1 MVRDNHQLRANIA
14 VPDVNSLS
22 VSSQCTSQCSA
33 RHYLQDS
40 IFIFMLQH
48 HILLR
53 IFKILHN
60 NGASHHTLLRNGPF
74 NAAPCVSKGFSCSR

>member
-1 MVRDNHQLRANIA
+1 MVRDTHQLRASIA
-14 VPDVNSLS
+14 VPDVYSLS

-53 IFKILHN
+53 IFKILP
-60 NGASHHTLLRNGPF
+60 TLS
-74 NAAPCVSKGFSCSR
+74 AARQTRRVSDRPTPPRQNI